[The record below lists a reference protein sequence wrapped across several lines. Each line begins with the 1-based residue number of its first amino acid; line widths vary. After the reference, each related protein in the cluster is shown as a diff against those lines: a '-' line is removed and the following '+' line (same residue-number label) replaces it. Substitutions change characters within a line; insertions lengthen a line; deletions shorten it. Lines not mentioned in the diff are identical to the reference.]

1 MSAVTNPHME
11 QRSKIDLFIKKSD
24 HPQWSAW
31 SGRHIKVKT
40 DPFQYVISQF
50 AIVIICTLGVSL
62 LTAFGLATIPV
73 TVLGLALFGYTLIMP
88 SIREKTHENW
98 LKTKIHQNLKC
109 IEDLNH
115 LPIVQWK
122 SLNNFQICI
131 YLQRKDLENPIL
143 GMRATPEEK
152 LAIPFI
158 IRKDPILQR
167 LHVYSF
173 GPFKDKQFVFTL
185 EEENKTIEAMEKPFL
200 IPLFNN
206 KYPTDQEI

>member
-1 MSAVTNPHME
+1 MSALTGPLLENRP
-11 QRSKIDLFIKKSD
+11 KIDFPKKSD
-24 HPQWSAW
+24 PSSWSAW

-40 DPFQYVISQF
+40 DPFQYIISQF
-50 AIVIICTLGVSL
+50 AIVILCTLGVSL

-73 TVLGLALFGYTLIMP
+73 TVLGGALFAYTLIVP
-88 SIREKTHENW
+88 SLREKRHENW

-109 IEDLNH
+109 VEDFND

-122 SLNNFQICI
+122 NLNNFQIGVH
-131 YLQRKDLENPIL
+131 LQRKDLVSATL
-143 GMRATPEEK
+143 GMRATKEEK

-158 IRKDPILQR
+158 VRKDPILQR

-185 EEENKTIEAMEKPFL
+185 EEENKTIEAMENPFF